1 MKNYSAKEI
10 KNIVLIGAPGTG
22 KTTLAEAMAFEGK
35 VIDRRGS
42 IETNNTISDNTDIE
56 HEYKRSIYAT
66 TLFTEF
72 MGRKLNIIDCPG
84 SDDFCGNLFS
94 AFKVGDVGV
103 MVMNAQNGWQVGDE
117 IQSRYARILNKPLIG
132 VINQLD
138 GDKANFEATVEG
150 IRAASSVKPVIV
162 QYPVEQGPGFT
173 AFIDVLMM
181 KMYRFTDENGTR
193 EDLEIPEDQLEYA
206 QALNQEL
213 SEAAAVYDDALME
226 LYFEKGALTQDD
238 IRSGLKLGVA
248 NREVMPIFCCSGKR
262 DIGTKRLMEFIIT
275 VAPGPTTPTTAPKF
289 ISTEGEEL
297 VADDTQ
303 PTALFVFK
311 SQIEQHI
318 GEITYFRVIRGKV
331 TEGSELVNS
340 RTGNKEKL
348 SQLFA
353 VAGKNRIKVTELSA
367 GDIGCTVKLK
377 ATRTND
383 TLAAAGAHVKVEPIV
398 FPEPRYRA
406 AVKAKEQGD
415 EEKLGK
421 LLNDIKYEDPTI
433 LVEYSK
439 ELKQTIIQGQG
450 EHHLNIVKSRLA
462 SENKLEIEFFAPKI
476 PYRETITKVAQ
487 ADYRHKKQSG
497 GAGQFG
503 EVHMVI
509 EPYYEGMPEPTKYKV
524 AGKEITVNIK
534 GKEEYDLDWGGKL
547 QFYNSIVG
555 GAIDARFMPAIL
567 KGIMEKMDE
576 GPLTGSYARDIRVVI
591 YDGKM
596 HPVDSNEISFKLA
609 ARNAF
614 KDAFRN
620 AGPKIMEPIYSVE
633 VLTPS
638 EYMGAVMS
646 DLQNRRAM
654 IMGMESDKGFDR
666 LNARVPLAELYRYS
680 TSLSSLTSGAATY
693 TMQFSSYE
701 QVPADVQDKLL
712 KAYTDTDED

>member
-42 IETNNTISDNTDIE
+42 IETNNTLSDNTDIE

-132 VINQLD
+132 VVNQLD
-138 GDKANFEATVEG
+138 GDKANFDATIEG
-150 IRAASSVKPVIV
+150 VRAASSVKPVIV
-162 QYPVEQGPGFT
+162 QYPVEQGAGFA

-193 EDLEIPEDQLEYA
+193 EELDIPEDQLEYA

-248 NREVMPIFCCSGKR
+248 NREIMPIFCASGKR
-262 DIGTKRLMEFIIT
+262 DIGTKRLMEFIIN

-289 ISTEGEEL
+289 TSIEGEEL
-297 VADDTQ
+297 VADETQ
-303 PTALFVFK
+303 PAVLFVFK

-318 GEITYFRVIRGKV
+318 GEITYFRVVRGKV
-331 TEGSELVNS
+331 AEGMELVNS
-340 RTGNKEKL
+340 RTGNKEKI

-377 ATRTND
+377 GTRTND
-383 TLAAAGAHVKVEPIV
+383 TLAAAGAHVKVDPIV

-450 EHHLNIVKSRLA
+450 EHHLNIVKSRLLN
-462 SENKLEIEFFAPKI
+462 ENKLDIEYFAPKI

-524 AGKEITVNIK
+524 NGKDITVNIK

-591 YDGKM
+591 YDGTM

-620 AGPKIMEPIYSVE
+620 AGPKIMEPIYNVE

-638 EYMGAVMS
+638 EYMGSVMS

-693 TMQFSSYE
+693 TMQFASYE
-701 QVPADVQDKLL
+701 QVPSDVQDKLL
-712 KAYTDTDED
+712 KAYTDTDEE

>member
-1 MKNYSAKEI
+1 MKNYSPKEI
-10 KNIVLIGAPGTG
+10 KNIVLVGAPGSG
-22 KTTLAEAMAFEGK
+22 KTTLAEAMAYEGK

-42 IETNNTISDNTDIE
+42 IENNNTLSDNTDIE

-103 MVMNAQNGWQVGDE
+103 MLINAQTGWEVGNE
-117 IQSRYARILNKPLIG
+117 IQARYARILNKPLIG

-138 GDKANFEATVEG
+138 AEKANYEAALESVKADS
-150 IRAASSVKPVIV
+150 IVKPVVV
-162 QYPVEQGPGFT
+162 QYPVNQGTGFDS
-173 AFIDVLMM
+173 FIDVLMM

-193 EDLEIPEDQLEYA
+193 EELEIPESELEHA
-206 QALNQEL
+206 KALNQEL
-213 SEAAAVYDDALME
+213 VETAAEYDDALME
-226 LYFEKGALTQDD
+226 LYFDKGSLTQDD

-248 NREVMPIFCCSGKR
+248 NRKVMPIFVTSGKR
-262 DIGTKRLMEFIIT
+262 DIGTKRLMEFIIN
-275 VAPGPTTPTTAPKF
+275 VAPGPTVAPDFLTVEGEAMPADETAP
-289 ISTEGEEL
+289 
-297 VADDTQ
+297 V
-303 PTALFVFK
+303 ALFVFK
-311 SQIEQHI
+311 SQMEHHI
-318 GEITYFRVIRGKV
+318 GEINYFRVVRGTV
-331 TEGSELVNS
+331 TEGMELVNS
-340 RTGNKEKL
+340 RTGNKEKVT
-348 SQLFA
+348 QLFA
-353 VAGKNRIKVTELSA
+353 VAGKNRIKVTQLSA

-377 ATRTND
+377 GTRTND
-383 TLAAAGAHVKVEPIV
+383 TLAATNAVVTVEPIV

-406 AVKAKEQGD
+406 AVKAKDQAN

-421 LLNDIKYEDPTI
+421 LLLDARFEDPTI

-450 EHHLNIVKSRLA
+450 EHHLNILRARILA
-462 SENKLEIEFFAPKI
+462 ESKVEMEFFAPKI

-503 EVHMVI
+503 EVHIVI

-524 AGKEITVNIK
+524 NGKEITVNIK
-534 GKEEYDLDWGGKL
+534 GKEEYTLDWGGKL
-547 QFYNSIVG
+547 QYYSSIVG

-576 GPLTGSYARDIRVVI
+576 GPLTGSYARDIRVVV

-614 KDAFRN
+614 KEAFRN

-638 EYMGAVMS
+638 EYMGSVMS

-654 IMGMESDKGFDR
+654 IMGMDSDKGFDR
-666 LNARVPLAELYRYS
+666 LQARVPLAELYRYS
-680 TSLSSLTSGAATY
+680 TTLSSLTSGAATY
-693 TMQFSSYE
+693 TMRFESYE
-701 QVPADVQDKLL
+701 QVPSDVQDKLL
-712 KAYTDTDED
+712 KAYTDTDEE

>member
-42 IETNNTISDNTDIE
+42 IETNNTLSDNTDIE

-132 VINQLD
+132 VVNQLD
-138 GDKANFEATVEG
+138 GDKANFDATIEG
-150 IRAASSVKPVIV
+150 VRAASSVKPVIV
-162 QYPVEQGPGFT
+162 QYPVEQGAGFA

-193 EDLEIPEDQLEYA
+193 EELDIPEDQLEYA

-248 NREVMPIFCCSGKR
+248 NREIMPIFCASGKR
-262 DIGTKRLMEFIIT
+262 DIGTKRLMEFIIN

-289 ISTEGEEL
+289 TSIEGEEL
-297 VADDTQ
+297 VADETQ
-303 PTALFVFK
+303 PAVLFVFK

-318 GEITYFRVIRGKV
+318 GEITYFRVVRGKV
-331 TEGSELVNS
+331 AEGMELVNS
-340 RTGNKEKL
+340 RTGNKEKI

-377 ATRTND
+377 GTRTND
-383 TLAAAGAHVKVEPIV
+383 TLAAAGAHVKVDPIV

-439 ELKQTIIQGQG
+439 ELKQTI
-450 EHHLNIVKSRLA
+450 
-462 SENKLEIEFFAPKI
+462 
-476 PYRETITKVAQ
+476 
-487 ADYRHKKQSG
+487 
-497 GAGQFG
+497 
-503 EVHMVI
+503 
-509 EPYYEGMPEPTKYKV
+509 
-524 AGKEITVNIK
+524 
-534 GKEEYDLDWGGKL
+534 
-547 QFYNSIVG
+547 
-555 GAIDARFMPAIL
+555 
-567 KGIMEKMDE
+567 
-576 GPLTGSYARDIRVVI
+576 
-591 YDGKM
+591 
-596 HPVDSNEISFKLA
+596 
-609 ARNAF
+609 
-614 KDAFRN
+614 
-620 AGPKIMEPIYSVE
+620 
-633 VLTPS
+633 
-638 EYMGAVMS
+638 
-646 DLQNRRAM
+646 
-654 IMGMESDKGFDR
+654 
-666 LNARVPLAELYRYS
+666 
-680 TSLSSLTSGAATY
+680 
-693 TMQFSSYE
+693 
-701 QVPADVQDKLL
+701 
-712 KAYTDTDED
+712 

>member
-1 MKNYSAKEI
+1 MKNYSSKEI
-10 KNIVLIGAPGTG
+10 KNIVLVGAPGSG

-42 IETNNTISDNTDIE
+42 IENNNTLSDNTDIE
-56 HEYKRSIYAT
+56 HEYKRSIYST
-66 TLFTEF
+66 ILFTEF
-72 MGRKLNIIDCPG
+72 MNRKLNIIDCPG

-103 MVMNAQNGWQVGDE
+103 MLVNAQTGWEVGNE
-117 IQSRYARILNKPLIG
+117 IQARYARILNKPLIA
-132 VINQLD
+132 VVNQLD
-138 GDKANFEATVEG
+138 ADKANYEAALESIKADSV
-150 IRAASSVKPVIV
+150 VKPVVV
-162 QYPVEQGPGFT
+162 QYPVNQGAGFDS
-173 AFIDVLMM
+173 FIDVLMM
-181 KMYRFTDENGTR
+181 KMYRFKDENGTR
-193 EDLEIPEDQLEYA
+193 EELEIPAEEMERA
-206 QALNQEL
+206 KALNQEL
-213 SEAAAVYDDALME
+213 VESAAEYDDALME
-226 LYFEKGALTQDD
+226 MYFDKGTLTQDD
-238 IRSGLKLGVA
+238 IRSGLKIGVA
-248 NREVMPIFCCSGKR
+248 KRKVMPVFCTSGKR
-262 DIGTKRLMEFIIT
+262 DIGTKRLMEFIIN
-275 VAPGPTTPTTAPKF
+275 VAPGPTVAPAF
-289 ISTEGEEL
+289 PATDGSLIE
-297 VADDTQ
+297 ADSDA
-303 PTALFVFK
+303 PAVLFVFK
-311 SQIEQHI
+311 SQLEGHI
-318 GEITYFRVIRGKV
+318 GEINYFRVIRGKV
-331 TEGSELVNS
+331 AEGMELVNS
-340 RTGNKEKL
+340 RTGNKEKI

-377 ATRTND
+377 GTRTND
-383 TLAAAGAHVKVEPIV
+383 TLSAVAAPVEIEPIV

-406 AVKAKEQGD
+406 AVRAKVQGD
-415 EEKLGK
+415 DEKLGK
-421 LLNDIKYEDPTI
+421 ILNDAKFEDPTV

-450 EHHLNIVKSRLA
+450 EHHLNILRNRIA
-462 SENKLEIEFFAPKI
+462 AENKIEMEFFAPKI

-509 EPYYEGMPEPTKYKV
+509 EPYYEGMPEPSKYKV
-524 AGKEITVNIK
+524 NGKDITVNIK
-534 GKEEYDLDWGGKL
+534 GKEEYDLEWGGKL
-547 QFYNSIVG
+547 QYYNSIVG

-567 KGIMEKMDE
+567 KGVMEKMDE

-614 KDAFRN
+614 KEAFRN
-620 AGPKIMEPIYSVE
+620 AGPKIMEPIYAVE
-633 VLTPS
+633 VLTPT

-680 TSLSSLTSGAATY
+680 TTLSSLTSGAATY
-693 TMQFSSYE
+693 TMRFDSYE
-701 QVPADVQDKLL
+701 QVPSDVQDKLL
-712 KAYTDTDED
+712 KAYTDTDEE